1 MSEKN
6 INGLSFVYDWYAEKH
21 QCCCSTQSKSRCK
34 RDFYK
39 MAKCGDLYFCWQH
52 YPMWANGE
60 SNLVEEIQDEV
71 AAGNLRIDFEQQEQQ
86 EQQEQ
91 RETPMESIL
100 KIISDLYDKL
110 EQKEKENRQLRASLD
125 VVKALVEKN

>member
-6 INGLSFVYDWYAEKH
+6 INGLSFVYDRHAEKH

-34 RDFYK
+34 RVFYK

-52 YPMWANGE
+52 YPMWANGK

-71 AAGNLRIDFEQQEQQ
+71 DAGNLRIDFEQQEQQ
-86 EQQEQ
+86 
-91 RETPMESIL
+91 ETPMESIL

-110 EQKEKENRQLRASLD
+110 EQKENRQLRASLN
-125 VVKALVEKN
+125 VVKALVEKIECYFL